1 MKRYH
6 AVLIAVSGCLLLAT
20 PALAL
25 DMEYY
30 TYGGFNPIVQAF
42 TKIALIFSDV
52 SYEGLIFITT
62 VLGIIAA
69 TYSYVGKAAIGM
81 RIVPLTY
88 LVPILFG
95 AVVYLAAFVPKGTIT
110 VYDPTLNRF
119 QAVGDV
125 PDAVVLI
132 AGFLNKIEKGL
143 VDIIETA
150 AAPDSEFTTTAGGI
164 GFKTLESVVGSS
176 PKDNYLRVSM
186 IRYIKDC
193 VTFELLRP
201 GTTLSLDDLRNT
213 STDFLTELS
222 QAVNPSVYTVY
233 YDASA
238 PEGTAMN
245 CTGAWSR
252 LQPIYANPANYDEA
266 LKKVCSK
273 AHFNP
278 AEATEMDTCKTLLS
292 STLNFTTGTAVA
304 PEKIIQQR
312 QIAEILYNFYF
323 KDDYETSALMEANRK
338 VTATGLGIGLTMN
351 EWIPIIKAIM
361 TAVAISMVPFLVIFL
376 PTPIFTKAVS
386 VMFGFFV
393 FLSTWGVADAVIH
406 GAAMDYAS
414 YMFEDMRQSSLG
426 VYAIASFPNLS
437 LKMLSM
443 FGVIRSA
450 GIMLASI
457 FAMMLISFGGSAL
470 AHLATNLMGI
480 ARNAGTQAGH
490 LLTPEGNAASMNEQI
505 RTAGL
510 LEGMQEHR
518 FTTMAAANAF
528 SVSGINRQV
537 GNYVAAMNTRQALE
551 KSGQIPIGTSDADMA
566 RMMAGAK
573 VSVGA
578 NAGPVDVSTG
588 PNGSSTQM
596 QSSSVNSD
604 GSVTTMTTGAGGT
617 GVAED
622 RLAAGS
628 ASYAVDGSGGRDLTR
643 ASVNGLNPVTVGAM
657 AQHQSVVSASKSLGS
672 GTNWNLAYDHLQKDS
687 LTSSQA
693 QSYSEKL
700 DNALK
705 EGWTRSFNDKSSFVH
720 TMDETTRT
728 QFMGAVG
735 AGWAKGI
742 QLGGNGQIA
751 VTGNDNEKVSF
762 SVDESTSKAFAR
774 DQARVRSEA
783 LQQTFSSSSGL
794 DYMTRMAKQIGASE
808 AYSYLNDARSIRG
821 ATESYGA
828 DLTTALVRNY
838 ATERYGSDSPE
849 NIRRTIGD
857 FNHFLTQQGS
867 QGVSNMQS
875 IISGFVSGGGYGWGP
890 TASDV
895 QSSIGATKARIGGQ
909 DIMRAAVNQA
919 TSTAAGRTSGIGP
932 DGFSSSHDG
941 GPLQPPDANGVSR
954 DAEHLREVNR
964 REERGEGRI
973 QTTVG
978 GMAKETVGNGL
989 PGLVD
994 SQGDRPT
1001 GENYFQELPSV
1012 PAGVNLPEPGPVPDG
1027 SISVLGDLRKK

>member
-6 AVLIAVSGCLLLAT
+6 AVLIAVSGCLPLAT

-95 AVVYLAAFVPKGTIT
+95 AIVYLAAFVPKGTIT

-238 PEGTAMN
+238 PEGTSMT

-292 STLNFTTGTAVA
+292 STLNFTTGTAVV

-323 KDDYETSALMEANRK
+323 RDDYETSALMEANRK

-386 VMFGFFV
+386 VMFGFFI

-426 VYAIASFPNLS
+426 VYAMASFPNLS

-470 AHLATNLMGI
+470 AHLATNLMSI
-480 ARNAGTQAGH
+480 ARNAGTQAGN

-537 GNYVAAMNTRQALE
+537 GNYKAALNTRNALQE
-551 KSGQIPIGTSDADMA
+551 SGKIPLGTSDADFA
-566 RMMAGAK
+566 GMMAASR
-573 VSVGA
+573 VSVGTS
-578 NAGPVDVSTG
+578 AGPVDVSTS

-596 QSSSVNSD
+596 QSSTVNSD

-628 ASYAVDGSGGRDLTR
+628 ASYAVDGSGGRNLTR
-643 ASVNGLNPVTVGAM
+643 ASVGGLNPVTVGAM
-657 AQHQSVVSASKSLGS
+657 AQQQSIVSASKSLGS

-705 EGWTRSFNDKSSFVH
+705 ESWTRSFNDKSSFVH
-720 TMDETTRT
+720 TMDEGTRN
-728 QFMGAVG
+728 QFSAKAG
-735 AGWAKGI
+735 AGLKGI
-742 QLGGNGQIA
+742 ELGANGQIT
-751 VTGNDNEKVSF
+751 VVGIDNEKVSF
-762 SVDESTSKAFAR
+762 NVDESTAKAFAR

-783 LQQTFSSSSGL
+783 FQQTFSGSSGL

-875 IISGFVSGGGYGWGP
+875 IISGFLSGGGYGWGP

-895 QSSIGATKARIGGQ
+895 QSSIGATKAQIGGQ

-919 TSTAAGRTSGIGP
+919 TSTAADRTSDIGP
-932 DGFSSSHDG
+932 GGFSLSHSG
-941 GPLQPPDANGVSR
+941 GPLQPPDAKGVSR
-954 DAEHLREVNR
+954 DADQLREVNR
-964 REERGEGRI
+964 HEERGEGRI

-978 GMAKETVGNGL
+978 GMAKEAVGNAL

-994 SQGDRPT
+994 SQGNRPT
-1001 GENYFQELPSV
+1001 SENYFREPPTV
-1012 PAGVNLPEPGPVPDG
+1012 PEGVNLPESGPIPDG
-1027 SISVLGDLRKK
+1027 SISVLGDHRRK